1 MIGSEPLLLRFIR
14 PHHPLT
20 NPVHEGSPW
29 DLKLASQFG
38 WPPFIGQ
45 EPLTEPNSRAGCLH
59 ADDQDVLRSR
69 SRAHHAPYRRVPQA
83 VVQRILEIRETP
95 PENLRRTPGPRAILY
110 YLRRDQALAELST
123 SLPRSSCTVW
133 RILRRC
139 GCILDAPARR
149 RRPLELA
156 EPMTNIE
163 LDFTDVSSVPSEPLG
178 KKQHGVES
186 FNAIDAGTST
196 WLFTQVRTDFNAET
210 ALLAVIELLS
220 QYGCPKQ
227 LTFDRDPRWIG
238 AQQMRTFP
246 SAFVRMLLCLGI
258 TPRICPPR
266 RPDKK
271 PFVERLHRTLQEE
284 CLLLQHPQTPEAAQ
298 EVSEQFRQHY
308 NQERPLKA
316 ESLWERPATDRLSD
330 LAHLAT
336 VTRAHRSGS
345 VALSGAGASLCAQG
359 KQRWEGDHR

>member
-1 MIGSEPLLLRFIR
+1 
-14 PHHPLT
+14 
-20 NPVHEGSPW
+20 
-29 DLKLASQFG
+29 
-38 WPPFIGQ
+38 
-45 EPLTEPNSRAGCLH
+45 
-59 ADDQDVLRSR
+59 
-69 SRAHHAPYRRVPQA
+69 
-83 VVQRILEIRETP
+83 
-95 PENLRRTPGPRAILY
+95 LRRF
-110 YLRRDQALAELST
+110 
-123 SLPRSSCTVW
+123 
-133 RILRRC
+133 
-139 GCILDAPARR
+139 GCILDAPSRR

-186 FNAIDAGTST
+186 LNAIDAGTST
-196 WLFTQVRTDFNAET
+196 WLFTQVRADFNAET
-210 ALLAVIELLS
+210 ARFSVIELFS

-258 TPRICPPR
+258 TPSICPPR

-308 NQERPLKA
+308 NQERP
-316 ESLWERPATDRLSD
+316 
-330 LAHLAT
+330 H
-336 VTRAHRSGS
+336 
-345 VALSGAGASLCAQG
+345 QG
-359 KQRWEGDHR
+359 KACRNVPRRLLFQPCLSCRHYPRASILMDGSLVRRGGVIRAR

>member
-1 MIGSEPLLLRFIR
+1 
-14 PHHPLT
+14 
-20 NPVHEGSPW
+20 
-29 DLKLASQFG
+29 
-38 WPPFIGQ
+38 
-45 EPLTEPNSRAGCLH
+45 
-59 ADDQDVLRSR
+59 
-69 SRAHHAPYRRVPQA
+69 
-83 VVQRILEIRETP
+83 
-95 PENLRRTPGPRAILY
+95 LRRF
-110 YLRRDQALAELST
+110 
-123 SLPRSSCTVW
+123 
-133 RILRRC
+133 
-139 GCILDAPARR
+139 GCILDAPTRR

-196 WLFTQVRTDFNAET
+196 WLFTQVRTDFTAQT
-210 ALLAVIELLS
+210 ALLAVIEVFS

-227 LTFDRDPRWIG
+227 VTFDRDPRWIG

-266 RPDKK
+266 RPYKK

-308 NQERPLKA
+308 NQERP
-316 ESLWERPATDRLSD
+316 
-330 LAHLAT
+330 H
-336 VTRAHRSGS
+336 
-345 VALSGAGASLCAQG
+345 QG
-359 KQRWEGDHR
+359 KACGNVPPQTAFPILPTLPPLPARIDPDRWLSRVQGRAYARKVNKDGRVIIDDEYYYIKQSLAGQKVVLTVNAEEQVFEVRWKNSIIRRLPKRRAGRP